1 MGSENSEV
9 TLLLHAIK
17 GGDQKAI
24 DRLFPLVYDELR
36 QRARMQTV
44 GVKGNG
50 TMDTV
55 AIVHEAYL
63 KLADQTNPDWKNRAH
78 FYAVAA
84 IAMRHVFL
92 DYAKR
97 KKRLKRGAGA
107 AHVRV
112 EDVPVAAPESLLDD
126 SQAEQVLELD
136 AALQKM
142 AESNPRLSRVVE
154 CRFFGGMT
162 VGDTAEVLGISPAT
176 VKRDWVLARAKL
188 FKDISHF
195 EKGQF

>member
-1 MGSENSEV
+1 MMGSSTSEV
-9 TLLLHAIK
+9 TVLLNAVRS
-17 GGDQKAI
+17 GDRKAI

-36 QRARMQTV
+36 QRAKMQAGGIRPTD
-44 GVKGNG
+44 
-50 TMDTV
+50 TMNTT

-97 KKRLKRGAGA
+97 KKRLKRGAGVV
-107 AHVRV
+107 HVRI
-112 EDVPVAAPESLLDD
+112 EDEPVAAVEPDMDD
-126 SQAEQVLELD
+126 AQAEQILELD
-136 AALQKM
+136 AALIKLGD
-142 AESNPRLSRVVE
+142 SNPRLARVVE

-162 VGDTAEVLGISPAT
+162 VEDTAEVLGTSAAT

-188 FKDISHF
+188 FKDIT
-195 EKGQF
+195 GLD